1 MRIAS
6 TSKRRHML
14 QKLRILGTLGPGW
27 ALYRAGYALR
37 RKAGLLKR
45 GLTTQPLAR
54 IDLGDLLRPGVP
66 SDPVAYRDWRR
77 EHGGRFLFEHG
88 RLPPAT
94 MLNDLVGP
102 KGREATLRVAD
113 DYRKGRF
120 LYYSRHVHDLGQP
133 VDWLLNPINGGRH
146 NNTTHWC
153 DYPTFSRE
161 LGDIKDVW
169 EPSRFALAFWLVRA
183 FALTGDS
190 AVVQDYWRLFDSWTQ
205 QNPPNMGP
213 NWKCGQETAIRCF
226 GMCFALYAFADDP
239 ATNDRHVADMAKL
252 MAVSAERI
260 EKNINYAYSQKN
272 NHGMSEAIG
281 LLTIGL
287 LFPELKQSAHWAAKG
302 RDYLEREIA
311 RQIYDDGSYVQH
323 SMNYHRVM
331 LHDCLWAARL
341 AQLNGRSLSDAALA
355 RIDAAG
361 EFLHAM
367 LDGESG
373 GVPNHGAN
381 DGANVLPLAA
391 CDYSD
396 FRPTVQAARFRAT
409 GKPVLPNG
417 PWNEMLIW
425 LYGIESHAS
434 TGVALDRTGRQAAS
448 GTLNAEPASRRFD
461 AGGYYTLHHGDS
473 WGMIRC
479 HTYHDRPAHL
489 DMLHLDLW
497 HRGVNVLS
505 DSGTYRY
512 FAPDEPAAEKYF
524 KGIAAHNTI
533 ELDGRN
539 PLDLVSRFL
548 WMPWPAA
555 ECIEHSTDRFQGEHY
570 AYDRSPWRVVHRR
583 TVELGGPGVWIVTDE
598 LMGSGEHEIALRWHV
613 ADGKTDF
620 LPDVR
625 SLAVYYPKSRL
636 LLQVHGPKGLQ
647 LTEAPRGVSDA
658 MHLSGWESRYYMER
672 TPRTTMTVKT
682 RALLPFSIVTRIF
695 LLS

>member
-1 MRIAS
+1 MS
-6 TSKRRHML
+6 PDML
-14 QKLRILGTLGPGW
+14 EKLRILATLGPGW

-45 GLTTQPLAR
+45 GLTTQPLDQ
-54 IDLGDLLRPGVP
+54 IELGSVLRPGVP
-66 SDPVAYRDWRR
+66 AEPAAYRAWRR
-77 EHGGRFLFEHG
+77 SNGGKFFFG
-88 RLPPAT
+88 AGDLPPT
-94 MLNDLVGP
+94 DLLNKIAGQA
-102 KGREATLRVAD
+102 GREETLRVAND
-113 DYRKGRF
+113 FRAGRF
-120 LYYSRHVHDLGQP
+120 LYYSRHVHNLGQP
-133 VDWLLNPINGGRH
+133 VDWLLNPMNGGRH

-169 EPSRFALAFWLVRA
+169 EPSRFALAFWIVRA
-183 FALTGDS
+183 FALTGD
-190 AVVQDYWRLFDSWTQ
+190 AGFVQDFWRLFDSWTR

-226 GMCFALYAFADDP
+226 GMCFALYAFAEHP
-239 ATNDRHVADMAKL
+239 ATTDRHVADLAKL

-409 GKPVLPNG
+409 GKPVLSNG
-417 PWNEMLIW
+417 PWNEMLTW

-434 TGVALDRTGRQAAS
+434 TGVALDRTERQAAS

-497 HRGVNVLS
+497 YRGVNVLS

-512 FAPDEPAAEKYF
+512 FAPDDPAAEKYF
-524 KGIAAHNTI
+524 KGMAAHNTI

-555 ECIEHSTDRFQGEHY
+555 KCLAHSADQFQGEHH

-583 TVELGGPGVWIVTDE
+583 TVDASNEAAWIVTDE
-598 LMGSGEHEIALRWHV
+598 LIGHGEHDIAVRWHLV
-613 ADGKTDF
+613 DGVCELDEAKRT
-620 LPDVR
+620 LTLR
-625 SLAVYYPKSRL
+625 HAKGCIRLAVDVPGNARLSVSR
-636 LLQVHGPKGLQ
+636 G
-647 LTEAPRGVSDA
+647 ESDA
-658 MHLSGWESRYYMER
+658 MRMSGWESRYYQEKSAR
-672 TPRTTMTVKT
+672 PTFTVRV
-682 RALLPFSIVTRIF
+682 RAALPLTLAARIS
-695 LLS
+695 LES